1 MNLNNSAILILAN
14 TYALDSGTSSVRSTK
29 LSESFKHYF
38 NKVHVL
44 TNKANYWPEGINLIE
59 LKVDSIRESVRRQR
73 NGKILDEEQKQKPWA
88 KTAIK
93 ALKSFPSN
101 LILSEVHLGYIT
113 KALNILPGII
123 KKENITH
130 IFSSSPPYG
139 DHYIARILK
148 KQMPHLTWIADFRD
162 LHVEPVYQDV
172 FMPKF
177 QQRIEKKVL
186 KRADLVTTVSEGLVK
201 HLQKYERPSY
211 AVLRGIEERAAC
223 KQYDKFT
230 ISYTGSLFQEYRD
243 SRPLF
248 ATLRELLH
256 QKKISP
262 EDLQLI
268 YAGKDGEVYGEWVKA
283 YELQD
288 FFIDIGVQ
296 SRETAQ
302 GIQDRSHINLLL
314 TSADPEWQGVLTGKL
329 FEYIESGNATLC
341 IIKGVRDREMES
353 LFERFNAGAVVYD
366 PALEKDNMADF
377 ILEKYNEWKATGKV
391 RRQVDFEEIK
401 RNHSW
406 DSRVEFMLTKLEQEA
421 LVEAD

>member
-1 MNLNNSAILILAN
+1 M
-14 TYALDSGTSSVRSTK
+14 
-29 LSESFKHYF
+29 
-38 NKVHVL
+38 
-44 TNKANYWPEGINLIE
+44 
-59 LKVDSIRESVRRQR
+59 
-73 NGKILDEEQKQKPWA
+73 
-88 KTAIK
+88 
-93 ALKSFPSN
+93 
-101 LILSEVHLGYIT
+101 
-113 KALNILPGII
+113 
-123 KKENITH
+123 
-130 IFSSSPPYG
+130 
-139 DHYIARILK
+139 
-148 KQMPHLTWIADFRD
+148 
-162 LHVEPVYQDV
+162 
-172 FMPKF
+172 
-177 QQRIEKKVL
+177 
-186 KRADLVTTVSEGLVK
+186 SEGLVK

-243 SRPLF
+243 SRLLF
-248 ATLRELLH
+248 DTLRELLH
-256 QKKISP
+256 QKKIAP

-341 IIKGVRDREMES
+341 IIRGVRDREMES
-353 LFERFNAGAVVYD
+353 LFERFNAGAAVYD
-366 PALEKDNMADF
+366 PALENDNMADF